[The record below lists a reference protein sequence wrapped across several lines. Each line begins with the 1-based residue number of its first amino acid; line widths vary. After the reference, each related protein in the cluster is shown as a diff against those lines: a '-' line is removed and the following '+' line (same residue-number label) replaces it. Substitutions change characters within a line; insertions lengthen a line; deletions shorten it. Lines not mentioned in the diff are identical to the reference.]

1 METSVRREFSL
12 RVVGL
17 SLVAVLVLGVATL
30 SSAQAQSASAPSAP
44 ASAKAATV
52 QTVSGPAVPTRE
64 PRGKGLNTGI
74 KVHGHWTIEVRN
86 PNGRL
91 ASHTEFENA
100 LQHDGQQALA
110 AILWGY
116 TPGDWAIVLD
126 AASGD
131 TQLPCAGQVTGG
143 QAPCIIGESGDVFVT
158 SCGGGLPAGLSN
170 SQCFPTLTIGDDS
183 SHTGTSLSLGGTVI
197 ASATSVISDV
207 QTYLHVCSFSST
219 PTACAGGGGAPILEA
234 FEFTAATL
242 PAQGSGSCG
251 GTGQLPCAVNVSAGQ
266 TVSVSVVISF
276 Q

>member
-1 METSVRREFSL
+1 MKTSVRKEFSL
-12 RVVGL
+12 RLVGL
-17 SLVAVLVLGVATL
+17 SLVAVLALGAATL
-30 SSAQAQSASAPSAP
+30 SQAQAQSASAPSAP

-52 QTVSGPAVPTRE
+52 QTVSGPEVPTRK
-64 PRGKGLNTGI
+64 PRSKGLNTGV

-100 LQHDGQQALA
+100 LQPQGQQALA

-126 AASGD
+126 GASGD
-131 TQLPCAGQVTGG
+131 TQLPCAGQITGG
-143 QAPCIIGESGDVFVT
+143 QAPCIIGESGDAFAT
-158 SCGGGLPAGLSN
+158 NCGGGLPAGLSN

-183 SHTGTSLSLGGTVI
+183 SHTGSSLSLGGTVT
-197 ASATSVISDV
+197 ASATSVVSDV
-207 QTYLHVCSFSST
+207 RTYLDVCSFSST
-219 PTACAGGGGAPILEA
+219 PTACAGGGSAPILEA